1 MTSTR
6 RTALVAGVLFVIT
19 HFTSI
24 TARLLYLPALSDPA
38 YILGPGPDAPV
49 LLGAFLDVFL
59 VLAIVG
65 TGVALYP
72 VIRRH
77 NEGAALGYA
86 GLRVLEAGVIAAGIV
101 ALLAL
106 VTLRQDLGQT
116 AAADATALGSAL
128 VAFNNW
134 TFLVGPSFVCGTN
147 TTVLAILLLRSGLV
161 PRFIPVLGLIG
172 GPLVFAS
179 GAAQM
184 FGLYEQVSAWSAVTA
199 LPVFAWEIC
208 LAFYLIFKGFR
219 PGAVARLDATASGSA
234 GPDIRSG
241 HPLPVGENQR

>member
-1 MTSTR
+1 MTSLR
-6 RTALVAGVLFVIT
+6 KTALAAGILFVIT

-24 TARLLYLPALSDPA
+24 TARLLYLPALSDPD
-38 YILGPGPDAPV
+38 YILGPGPDAPI

-72 VIRRH
+72 VVRRQ

-86 GLRVLEAGVIAAGIV
+86 GLRILEAGIITAGVV

-147 TTVLAILLLRSGLV
+147 TAVLAYLLLRSGLV
-161 PRFIPVLGLIG
+161 PRFIPILGLIG

-184 FGLYEQVSAWSAVTA
+184 FGLYEQVSAWAAVA
-199 LPVFAWEIC
+199 AVPVFAWEIC

-219 PGAVARLDATASGSA
+219 PAAVARLDAAASGPA
-234 GPDIRSG
+234 GRDPR
-241 HPLPVGENQR
+241 HVQPLSVQER